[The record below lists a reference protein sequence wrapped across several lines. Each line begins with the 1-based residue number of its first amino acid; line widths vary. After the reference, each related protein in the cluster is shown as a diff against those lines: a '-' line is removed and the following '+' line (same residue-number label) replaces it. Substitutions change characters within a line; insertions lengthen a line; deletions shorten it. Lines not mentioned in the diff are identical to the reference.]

1 MRRTRETGWKFSN
14 VGYAG
19 RGVNGEGA
27 FPASPPVL
35 KRLDGWSIV
44 VTILRSFT
52 CTVATTALK
61 PSHKHSS
68 KLTIKRGVTSESAW
82 NTLSY

>member
-35 KRLDGWSIV
+35 KRLDGWLIV
-44 VTILRSFT
+44 VTIL
-52 CTVATTALK
+52 
-61 PSHKHSS
+61 P
-68 KLTIKRGVTSESAW
+68 RGVAAY
-82 NTLSY
+82 LLHVR